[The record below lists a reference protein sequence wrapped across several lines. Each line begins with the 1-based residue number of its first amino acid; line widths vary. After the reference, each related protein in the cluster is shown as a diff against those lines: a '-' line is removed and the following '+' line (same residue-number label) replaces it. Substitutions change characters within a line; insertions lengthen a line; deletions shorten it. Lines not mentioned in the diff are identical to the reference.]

1 MVRRGRRRRRRSDK
15 YHSQSVSTET
25 QEGTTSE
32 LASRPRLGFGWYLG
46 PGLSLVGTLVGAA
59 KPGGGGNFG
68 AGTWVPPASLKKRGQ
83 GQLGGKPST
92 NRPPSPAPLF
102 PGPGLGGL
110 LCCWSRAEQKQ
121 DSAHQRQHTTQR
133 NDETT
138 PSVRYLPTL
147 VVFPLELR

>member
-110 LCCWSRAEQKQ
+110 LAAGAEQSSKNRTALI
-121 DSAHQRQHTTQR
+121 SASTRHS
-133 NDETT
+133 ETMK
-138 PSVRYLPTL
+138 RLHL
-147 VVFPLELR
+147 

>member
-32 LASRPRLGFGWYLG
+32 LASRPRLGSGWYLG

-83 GQLGGKPST
+83 EQLGG
-92 NRPPSPAPLF
+92 RPQT
-102 PGPGLGGL
+102 GPRL
-110 LCCWSRAEQKQ
+110 LHPCSRAQLWAGCLLLEQSRAAKTGQ
-121 DSAHQRQHTTQR
+121 RSSAPAHDTTKR
-133 NDETT
+133 
-138 PSVRYLPTL
+138 
-147 VVFPLELR
+147 